1 MSKKKE
7 ERKKIEKKKW
17 KIILHGIQI
26 SKHVKKLSDQFFLM
40 YKSDH
45 LEQDKVNSH
54 HMHVVFSETCNVNL
68 SYRYCTTWETKHG
81 VK

>member
-26 SKHVKKLSDQFFLM
+26 SKQVKKTFWSILL
-40 YKSDH
+40 
-45 LEQDKVNSH
+45 
-54 HMHVVFSETCNVNL
+54 NVQVRSL
-68 SYRYCTTWETKHG
+68 ITIPILL
-81 VK
+81 